1 DADQMIQ
8 AVPLEYHLRMSPI
21 LFVSVIS
28 LNCAAVR
35 SDEADVK
42 LGREAAVRCCQNCHL
57 LPKPELLDKETWV
70 NGALPHMAPWVGV
83 AKLKLASR
91 PDGQRLAAAGI
102 FPLAP
107 LLSEK
112 EWRALHAYYASAAP
126 PEPLAPTNKAAAQ
139 IGLPLFRA
147 RTLHTTTNVPFTSLV
162 RVDPANKRIYL
173 GDAQGKT
180 LLVRKPGRRQLLR
193 ACLAQWSR
201 SDPIVRSRLGRRRP
215 ARRCRVARPGPRRRR
230 DFLQSRNEI

>member
-1 DADQMIQ
+1 MIL
-8 AVPLEYHLRMSPI
+8 AVPFESCLRIPSI

-35 SDEADVK
+35 SEEADLK
-42 LGREAAVRCCQNCHL
+42 LGKEAAVRYCQNCHL

-83 AKLKLASR
+83 ARLNLSSR

-102 FPLAP
+102 FPPAP

-126 PEPLAPTNKAAAQ
+126 SEPLAPTNKAAAQ
-139 IGLPLFRA
+139 IGLPLFHA
-147 RTLHTTTNVPFTSLV
+147 R
-162 RVDPANKRIYL
+162 
-173 GDAQGKT
+173 
-180 LLVRKPGRRQLLR
+180 
-193 ACLAQWSR
+193 
-201 SDPIVRSRLGRRRP
+201 
-215 ARRCRVARPGPRRRR
+215 
-230 DFLQSRNEI
+230 